1 MMCRDELSLELG
13 LIIPNKGVTSIA
25 FSTPVVDLLYYG
37 VDSIRLYK
45 LRYYTTNNKLS
56 KTKFVQAIFS
66 LLIP

>member
-13 LIIPNKGVTSIA
+13 LIIPNKGVTSFA

-45 LRYYTTNNKLS
+45 LRYYSINC
-56 KTKFVQAIFS
+56 
-66 LLIP
+66 